1 MGLYRGAAVVRALA
15 LAALTASTWLLRHHP
30 PALLGAFFACYA
42 VFSFGAGFGGV
53 AFMEVVGRTVPS
65 RRLGAYFA
73 QRLFWGGLLGAG
85 AALAVRKTLELP
97 DEGLRYAVLFGL
109 ATAFVSAGY
118 TLFGSIQEPE
128 MPASR
133 SAGSPLALLGEGWEM
148 LRRDPVFRH
157 LLIARAAF
165 ATWFTASPF
174 VMLFA
179 VHDLGA
185 GARTGGTF
193 LLARLSGFVLSNLLW
208 HPLSRRHGNRAV
220 LRAGTLGCCMLTLAA
235 AAISLASPARLGWI
249 PARAAVLALEGV
261 MALGGAPHSAILVG
275 YASLAIELAPAG
287 RRQSFV
293 STMNSFLGPTM
304 LMPAAGGALLDVIGA
319 PALFALCG
327 VVGFV
332 GFRAA
337 RLLPASREEGPT
349 RAGRPGW

>member
-1 MGLYRGAAVVRALA
+1 M
-15 LAALTASTWLLRHHP
+15 
-30 PALLGAFFACYA
+30 
-42 VFSFGAGFGGV
+42 
-53 AFMEVVGRTVPS
+53 
-65 RRLGAYFA
+65 
-73 QRLFWGGLLGAG
+73 
-85 AALAVRKTLELP
+85 
-97 DEGLRYAVLFGL
+97 
-109 ATAFVSAGY
+109 
-118 TLFGSIQEPE
+118 
-128 MPASR
+128 
-133 SAGSPLALLGEGWEM
+133 
-148 LRRDPVFRH
+148 
-157 LLIARAAF
+157 
-165 ATWFTASPF
+165 
-174 VMLFA
+174 
-179 VHDLGA
+179 
-185 GARTGGTF
+185 
-193 LLARLSGFVLSNLLW
+193 LSNLLW

-249 PARAAVLALEGV
+249 PARVAVLALEGV

-337 RLLPASREEGPT
+337 RLLPAPRRAAGLVTGDGP
-349 RAGRPGW
+349 